1 MYVADNIADRGEKLE
16 LLVDKTEELN
26 ANVGQQTLQ
35 STLNAFHKPMS
46 LQSVKTW
53 ETCYANCKKEERN
66 ILYSRNNESIKNRDQ
81 S

>member
-1 MYVADNIADRGEKLE
+1 MYVTDNIADRGEKLE

-53 ETCYANCKKEERN
+53 ETCNANCKKEERN
-66 ILYSRNNESIKNRDQ
+66 ILYSRNNESIKNRQ
-81 S
+81 QP

>member
-53 ETCYANCKKEERN
+53 ETCYAN
-66 ILYSRNNESIKNRDQ
+66 
-81 S
+81 